1 MNQPGRG
8 RRAHLGGEVVLH
20 PLARVLIGVE
30 GGRSGVTN
38 GHEHID
44 LDPVRGAFESER
56 PG

>member
-1 MNQPGRG
+1 MNQPGRSG
-8 RRAHLGGEVVLH
+8 RAHLGGEVVLH
-20 PLARVLIGVE
+20 PLARVLVGVE

-44 LDPVRGAFESER
+44 LDPVRGAFEGKR